1 MAKLK
6 LIKAKSYYGGVKGG
20 TIMATAKNPV
30 VDVPEEDVERLLSTG
45 YFGVVEGENNADG
58 GATDNG
64 GDNEG
69 GETLFDAEEL
79 AEKSIPELREF
90 AKEHEINL
98 EGLTRK
104 ADILEAISKALG
116 GSQTMMDIQE

>member
-6 LIKAKSYYGGVKGG
+6 LIKAKSYFGGVKGG
-20 TIMATAKNPV
+20 TIIATAKNPI
-30 VDVPEEDVERLLSTG
+30 VDVPEEDVKRLLSTG
-45 YFGVVEGENNADG
+45 YFGIAEGESDV
-58 GATDNG
+58 G
-64 GDNEG
+64 GDGADNN

-90 AKEHEINL
+90 AKEHEIDL
-98 EGLTRK
+98 EGLTKK

-116 GSQTMMDIQE
+116 GSQTMMDIQK